1 MKKIDIK
8 TKDTYTKN
16 EMKRY
21 LGVLSE
27 DFTDKVKGLGEGL
40 KIVIEKQDKQTKI
53 LNSHTEMIGILM
65 EDVSVLKED
74 VSVLKEDVSVLK
86 EDVSVL
92 KEDVSVLK
100 EDVSVLKED
109 VSVLKDDMQIVKKE
123 LKKKVDYD
131 EFLSLVQRVNKLEA
145 KN

>member
-1 MKKIDIK
+1 MKKVIKK
-8 TKDTYTKN
+8 TKESYTEN
-16 EMKRY
+16 ELKRY
-21 LGVLSE
+21 LGALAE
-27 DFTDKVKGLGEGL
+27 DFTSKVEVLGEGL
-40 KIVIEKQDKQTKI
+40 KIVIKKQDEQSKV
-53 LNSHTEMIGILM
+53 LNLHTEMIGTLM

-100 EDVSVLKED
+100 ED
-109 VSVLKDDMQIVKKE
+109 MQIVKRE

-131 EFLSLVQRVNKLEA
+131 EFLSCTKS
-145 KN
+145 

>member
-8 TKDTYTKN
+8 TKETYSKD

-21 LGVLSE
+21 LGALHE
-27 DFTDKVKGLGEGL
+27 DYKGKLDVVVEGINII
-40 KIVIEKQDKQTKI
+40 KKKQDQHTEMLGRHEKI
-53 LNSHTEMIGILM
+53 LNLHTEMIGNIM
-65 EDVSVLKED
+65 
-74 VSVLKEDVSVLK
+74 
-86 EDVSVL
+86 
-92 KEDVSVLK
+92 
-100 EDVSVLKED
+100 ED

>member
-8 TKDTYTKN
+8 TKDTYTKD

-21 LGVLSE
+21 LGALAE
-27 DFTDKVKGLGEGL
+27 AHNDGL
-40 KIVIEKQDKQTKI
+40 KAVKEGFQIINRKLDLHTEILNKHEKI
-53 LNSHTEMIGILM
+53 LDSHTEMIGNIM
-65 EDVSVLKED
+65 
-74 VSVLKEDVSVLK
+74 
-86 EDVSVL
+86 
-92 KEDVSVLK
+92 
-100 EDVSVLKED
+100 ED

>member
-8 TKDTYTKN
+8 TKETYSKD

-21 LGVLSE
+21 LGALTE
-27 DFTDKVKGLGEGL
+27 THNEHLKGIKEGFQIINRKL
-40 KIVIEKQDKQTKI
+40 DSHTEILNRHEKI
-53 LNSHTEMIGILM
+53 LNTHTEMIGNIM
-65 EDVSVLKED
+65 
-74 VSVLKEDVSVLK
+74 
-86 EDVSVL
+86 
-92 KEDVSVLK
+92 
-100 EDVSVLKED
+100 ED

>member
-8 TKDTYTKN
+8 TKEIYTKD

-21 LGVLSE
+21 LGSLAE
-27 DFTDKVKGLGEGL
+27 DFTDKVKVLGEGL
-40 KIVIEKQDKQTKI
+40 KIVMEKQDKQTKILDSHTKI
-53 LNSHTEMIGILM
+53 LNSHTEMIGNIM

-74 VSVLKEDVSVLK
+74 VSI
-86 EDVSVL
+86 
-92 KEDVSVLK
+92 
-100 EDVSVLKED
+100 
-109 VSVLKDDMQIVKKE
+109 LKDDMQIVKKE

-145 KN
+145 RS

>member
-1 MKKIDIK
+1 MKKIDTK
-8 TKDTYTKN
+8 TKETYSKN

-21 LGVLSE
+21 LGALAE
-27 DFTDKVKGLGEGL
+27 DFTGKVKGLGEGL
-40 KIVIEKQDKQTKI
+40 KIIMEKQDEQTKI
-53 LNSHTEMIGILM
+53 LDSHTKILDSHTEMIGTIM
-65 EDVSVLKED
+65 
-74 VSVLKEDVSVLK
+74 
-86 EDVSVL
+86 
-92 KEDVSVLK
+92 
-100 EDVSVLKED
+100 ED